1 MLSNRVEPIKICLAD
16 GNPLMLGALSGI
28 LDRDPRFSLVATS
41 KSAEGFLEI
50 VVRAQFAVGI
60 IDWSLPS
67 LGAERVLEILRL
79 RPEAPRIVVYSDD
92 ATGDGARRAMA
103 AGAAGYCA
111 RSEPPERLLDVS
123 VEVFAGRMSFPFLDV
138 RALGRDPMDTLTPR
152 EGVLLSLLAK
162 GHSNA
167 TLARQLAIS
176 VNTVKYHLR
185 GVFDKLAVNSR
196 AQAIALYYA
205 TPAAKRPAGPPPEGC
220 NDGAA

>member
-1 MLSNRVEPIKICLAD
+1 MKDRIEPIKICLAD

-41 KSAEGFLEI
+41 KSAEGFLELVI
-50 VVRAQFAVGI
+50 RARFAVAI

-67 LGAERVLEILRL
+67 LGAEQVLEILRL
-79 RPEAPRIVVYSDD
+79 RADAPRIVIYSDD
-92 ATGDGARRAMA
+92 TSGDGARRALI

-111 RSEPPERLLDVS
+111 RSEPPERLLDVM

-152 EGVLLSLLAK
+152 EGVLLSLLAQ

-167 TLARQLAIS
+167 ALARRLAIS

-205 TPAAKRPAGPPPEGC
+205 TPSGKRPLPPPEGRD
-220 NDGAA
+220 NRAV